1 MTHGESRPADGERDM
16 TQTFSAGPTAS
27 FSVRP
32 YKYSP
37 IAAFSGINFNG
48 INFEQIMGLS
58 IIDNR

>member
-27 FSVRP
+27 FSVHP

-37 IAAFSGINFNG
+37 IAAFSGRLMLGESPRMVFR
-48 INFEQIMGLS
+48 LS
-58 IIDNR
+58 Q

>member
-37 IAAFSGINFNG
+37 IAAFSGRLKCKGNPLGWF
-48 INFEQIMGLS
+48 S
-58 IIDNR
+58 DYHSDC

>member
-1 MTHGESRPADGERDM
+1 MTHGESRPADGECDM

-37 IAAFSGINFNG
+37 IAAFSGRL
-48 INFEQIMGLS
+48 M
-58 IIDNR
+58 

>member
-1 MTHGESRPADGERDM
+1 MTHGESRPADGERPM

-37 IAAFSGINFNG
+37 IAAFSGRMPLLGYIC
-48 INFEQIMGLS
+48 
-58 IIDNR
+58 NR